1 MLTNDAL
8 LKEICQNSSQAV
20 LFKKQV
26 LESLSNT
33 HAKLKDHHLDSAA
46 LLLLLVVYRY
56 IDGWCSA
63 EAFNLISIFV

>member
-33 HAKLKDHHLDSAA
+33 LAKLKDHHLDGAA
-46 LLLLLVVYRY
+46 LLLVLVVYTV
-56 IDGWCSA
+56 DGWCSA